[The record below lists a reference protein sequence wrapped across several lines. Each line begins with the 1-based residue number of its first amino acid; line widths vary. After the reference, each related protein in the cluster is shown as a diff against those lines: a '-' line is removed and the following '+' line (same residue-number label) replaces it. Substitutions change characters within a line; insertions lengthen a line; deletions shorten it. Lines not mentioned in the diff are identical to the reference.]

1 MVPDERITP
10 GPISGCKQM
19 HGWTDKD
26 INNTISKC
34 FKDLNYIL
42 SSCLISR
49 KQLSNGE
56 SATGAVQ
63 VFHARMQQMEGSLTS
78 PCVSQPETTC

>member
-19 HGWTDKD
+19 HGWTNKG

-49 KQLSNGE
+49 Y
-56 SATGAVQ
+56 
-63 VFHARMQQMEGSLTS
+63 LT
-78 PCVSQPETTC
+78 VN